1 MMDEFLNLAAILS
14 SPIVATRH
22 VVLSA

>member
-14 SPIVATRH
+14 SRIVATRH